1 MHTETAV
8 ITDTKPRPRAPR
20 RAADP
25 AAQPLAV
32 VEAKPDAGTLL
43 RAIAQVAANPAVD
56 IAKMERLIAMQQK
69 IVAQDAEAAFN
80 AAMARAQAQIAPVA
94 TNAFNDQ
101 TSSRY
106 AKLSQINKAIMPVY
120 TAEGLSV
127 SFDTEDCP
135 VKDHMR
141 TVAIVSHAA
150 GHSRRY
156 HLDMPFDAAGIRG
169 STNKTMVHA
178 TGSTASYSRR
188 YLLCMIFNVA
198 TEDDNDGNNGAGKT
212 GAQAQ
217 VQQPPTGPQPYPEDR
232 LQHALP
238 EWRRLMRD
246 SQKTAAQIIA
256 TVSTKWILSE
266 AQKKA
271 ITDLTPLLTPA
282 DVKNTLAAA
291 KTIAELDTADL
302 MLRQLP
308 AAEQTPLKPFM
319 IARRN
324 ELKGA
329 KHDQAHAA

>member
-1 MHTETAV
+1 MS
-8 ITDTKPRPRAPR
+8 

-43 RAIAQVAANPAVD
+43 RAIAQAAANPAVD
-56 IAKMERLIAMQQK
+56 IEKMERLFAMQQK

-80 AAMARAQAQIAPVA
+80 AAMARAQAQIVPVA
-94 TNAFNDQ
+94 NNAYNDQ
-101 TSSRY
+101 TSSGY

-127 SFDTEDCP
+127 SFDTEDSP

-156 HLDMPFDAAGIRG
+156 HLDMPFDAVGIKG

-188 YLLCMIFNVA
+188 YLVCMIFNVA

-217 VQQPPTGPQPYPEDR
+217 VQQPLAPDAKAGFESAIETCAESA
-232 LQHALP
+232 AL
-238 EWRRLMRD
+238 RD
-246 SQKTAAQIIA
+246 IWQKIVVACKEAKDKPAYDALKVKVTARATAIKSAQ
-256 TVSTKWILSE
+256 
-266 AQKKA
+266 
-271 ITDLTPLLTPA
+271 
-282 DVKNTLAAA
+282 
-291 KTIAELDTADL
+291 
-302 MLRQLP
+302 
-308 AAEQTPLKPFM
+308 
-319 IARRN
+319 
-324 ELKGA
+324 
-329 KHDQAHAA
+329 